1 MAHHQGMSLLALD
14 NILNAAPMQRRFH
27 RHPRVKAAQLLLDER
42 APGGVPPRMALS
54 ASPVAHSERAM
65 DTVERTGLRSPG
77 PLRLQLLGH
86 AELSALVS
94 ATGTGVTTWQ
104 GLDINRFR
112 EDPVLGAGGVYL
124 YIKNRTHNRLWST
137 GYQPTRAEPSFY
149 NVAFSIDRAKWGPR
163 TRQVQSTRPATDGTY
178 SFSVFA
184 GEYYVAA
191 LTDLEN
197 EDLSN
202 PAFLE
207 QLVPGAIRITVADGE
222 KKRQDFRIVGR

>member
-1 MAHHQGMSLLALD
+1 MPPLDDMPGSAASATSSAPSALFPPREPKSVRNLHLALRAQVTETISTLREVVLMPRD
-14 NILNAAPMQRRFH
+14 LGPVVPREVRCEDDLVVVVHGIFASAGVFRPMTQ
-27 RHPRVKAAQLLLDER
+27 
-42 APGGVPPRMALS
+42 
-54 ASPVAHSERAM
+54 
-65 DTVERTGLRSPG
+65 
-77 PLRLQLLGH
+77 
-86 AELSALVS
+86 ALVS

-184 GEYYVAA
+184 GEY
-191 LTDLEN
+191 
-197 EDLSN
+197 
-202 PAFLE
+202 
-207 QLVPGAIRITVADGE
+207 
-222 KKRQDFRIVGR
+222 